1 MFRKAD
7 AFSHL
12 QRESQV
18 KRGSG
23 GDAELEF
30 AVGAEIDVDV

>member
-18 KRGSG
+18 KRRSG
-23 GDAELEF
+23 GGAEFEF
-30 AVGAEIDVDV
+30 AVGVEIDFDV